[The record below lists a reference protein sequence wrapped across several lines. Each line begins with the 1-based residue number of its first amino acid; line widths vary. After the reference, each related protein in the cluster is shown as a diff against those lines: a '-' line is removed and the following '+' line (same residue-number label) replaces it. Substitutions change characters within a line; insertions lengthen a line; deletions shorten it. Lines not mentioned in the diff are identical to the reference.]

1 MIVSFQEADHRDLCC
16 KADVAE
22 KNLGR
27 TRAEAIAGVIA
38 DAEASETAAEFI
50 ELFRPLNVDEGDSL
64 LIPIGADYEAR
75 FVATGQAF
83 SQAGEGATD
92 WSTVRRVKLV
102 TLEPI
107 K

>member
-1 MIVSFQEADHRDLCC
+1 MIVSFQEADDRDVCC
-16 KADVAE
+16 KADLAE
-22 KNLGR
+22 KKLGR
-27 TRAEAIAGVIA
+27 TRAEAIVSVIA

-50 ELFRPLNVDEGDSL
+50 ELFHPQNVDEGDSL
-64 LIPIGADYEAR
+64 LVPIGADYEAR

-83 SQAGEGATD
+83 SQTEEGKTD